1 MKTSPQQQL
10 REDYAKELTVR
21 FKQLRRWA
29 IDNWPLPDTPLSKA
43 DFNAA
48 ESDIRLLLGAKL
60 NTATEARS
68 PEDLEPQYLP
78 VTPAPWP

>member
-1 MKTSPQQQL
+1 MKTSPQQL
-10 REDYAKELTVR
+10 LCEDYAKELTTR

-29 IDNWPLPDTPLSKA
+29 IDNWPLPNTPLSKA

-60 NTATEARS
+60 NAATEARS
-68 PEDLEPQYLP
+68 LEDVESQFLP
-78 VTPAPWP
+78 LATAPWQ